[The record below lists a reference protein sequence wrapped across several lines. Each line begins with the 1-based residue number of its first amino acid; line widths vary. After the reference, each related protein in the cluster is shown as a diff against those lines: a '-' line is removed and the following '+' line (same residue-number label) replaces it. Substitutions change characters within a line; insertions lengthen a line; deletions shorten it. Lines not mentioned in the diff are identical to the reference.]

1 MEIHNFLEVKQ
12 MLAMLFI
19 VAIVFFAIAYRV
31 HGRYMA
37 RIYELNN
44 DNPTP
49 AETMYDGI
57 DYCPAHP
64 AVLLGHHFASIAG
77 AGPIVGPIAA
87 ASMFGWLPAYLWC
100 LIGSAFLG
108 GPHDMG
114 ALVSSMRHNG
124 KSVGEVVDHWI
135 GRRGKF
141 FFLTFTILS
150 LVLVVAVFLQLS
162 ANTFA
167 ADPAVAFSSTLY
179 IFMAVIFGVL
189 VYKYNTPLWLMTLV
203 MVPIVI
209 GACWYGNYAD
219 WVAGSFTYSMPAWR
233 WVLAVY
239 ILLASVLPVWLLL
252 QPRDYLASFFLYFAV
267 IIGAIG
273 MIFGGKFEVQLP
285 AFKGFVA
292 GTQYMWPMLF
302 VIVACG
308 AISGF
313 HSLVGSGTTSKQ
325 LRRETDSTLVGY
337 GSMLLEG
344 VVAVIA
350 IGTIMISGK
359 ILEGGPVVTYAQG
372 FGKFAGLVGI
382 DPKIGASLGGLAIN
396 SFLLTSLDTATRLTR
411 YQIQELTNMKVD
423 KYTATIVAV
432 AAAMALLLVKTVG
445 PDGKPIPAWAAIWPM
460 FGAANQ
466 LVAALALLA
475 VGVWIA
481 KGLKKNNSFLMVPMW
496 FMLATTVAALL
507 IMIKEK
513 LTGVPNYLLVSIS
526 VILLV
531 LAVLMVREAFNA
543 LKTKDTTEA

>member
-1 MEIHNFLEVKQ
+1 
-12 MLAMLFI
+12 
-19 VAIVFFAIAYRV
+19 
-31 HGRYMA
+31 
-37 RIYELNN
+37 
-44 DNPTP
+44 
-49 AETMYDGI
+49 
-57 DYCPAHP
+57 
-64 AVLLGHHFASIAG
+64 
-77 AGPIVGPIAA
+77 
-87 ASMFGWLPAYLWC
+87 
-100 LIGSAFLG
+100 
-108 GPHDMG
+108 
-114 ALVSSMRHNG
+114 
-124 KSVGEVVDHWI
+124 
-135 GRRGKF
+135 
-141 FFLTFTILS
+141 
-150 LVLVVAVFLQLS
+150 
-162 ANTFA
+162 
-167 ADPAVAFSSTLY
+167 
-179 IFMAVIFGVL
+179 
-189 VYKYNTPLWLMTLV
+189 
-203 MVPIVI
+203 
-209 GACWYGNYAD
+209 
-219 WVAGSFTYSMPAWR
+219 
-233 WVLAVY
+233 
-239 ILLASVLPVWLLL
+239 
-252 QPRDYLASFFLYFAV
+252 
-267 IIGAIG
+267 
-273 MIFGGKFEVQLP
+273 
-285 AFKGFVA
+285 
-292 GTQYMWPMLF
+292 
-302 VIVACG
+302 
-308 AISGF
+308 
-313 HSLVGSGTTSKQ
+313 
-325 LRRETDSTLVGY
+325 
-337 GSMLLEG
+337 
-344 VVAVIA
+344 
-350 IGTIMISGK
+350 MISGK